1 MAHINFVV
9 TDTGIKLSL
18 AGRFDIRI
26 LGRVVHRSQ
35 NMVEFSTA
43 MGTMVMDCSNGFFL
57 TLVGRDEE
65 IPIAWV
71 VDGVMNIDF
80 VVLNSIAISMN

>member
-1 MAHINFVV
+1 
-9 TDTGIKLSL
+9 
-18 AGRFDIRI
+18 
-26 LGRVVHRSQ
+26 
-35 NMVEFSTA
+35 
-43 MGTMVMDCSNGFFL
+43 MDCSNGFFL